1 MATATTASSGGL
13 AISTGAHSPA
23 KSDVEP
29 TPKASNTTPK
39 RSASSTATATT
50 TATTTTTTTT
60 TPQTKPRPKASYT
73 APATPT
79 QPTSGGA
86 ARGSVKA
93 HEEFKNQLVHDV
105 FGRDNKGKVPME
117 KVAMLIWQFRD
128 DPAVVQFMA
137 QFVAKFSGSRQVFD
151 GIEFY
156 LPQIA
161 HMIIHLEADWDEA
174 ILERFALVIAQQS
187 QHFALQL
194 TWILQGAIE
203 DYQPET
209 VEGRPNPGYN
219 QLFYHR
225 CITLLSN
232 IERCVVYGSP
242 RSIELQRMYDNGEI
256 SRAEYEQMKLEDRAN
271 NAKQITTHGVNFR
284 KMVVQRVTNVKLPA
298 MKTPTKAGTSRDAAA
313 DAQSS
318 TTTVVQTSTDNKT
331 GKQISKYGG
340 YLLYKRRVRTACYK
354 PKKWKSRYF
363 EIEERM
369 LYCYNHRPSIGGRL
383 VRAMP
388 LEGAMVQE
396 KKGKYKYM
404 FEAQNQHFEF
414 VMRAKNDNEM
424 KLWMRLLR
432 GESEANA
439 LIPHIISDDEVDNG
453 GEEKKED
460 KGSPS
465 PKEGTTATVKLTSS
479 QQARYDFFKNERDFV
494 AGVCDVAEVLRF
506 HEPKE
511 RKALAPG
518 LVSAVKLPPCAYVP
532 LCKSTDVWRRVDSVM
547 ASDTRVFNTNER
559 CPMIYYFVAKRG
571 EKIGKTTL
579 GPKNPNLDVA
589 EYMQTQFQVPDSD
602 PLGGLTA
609 IGEDVDQED
618 GQIEIVH
625 SSKSRESDESKEEE
639 KEDCEGEDDDEV
651 GSLAME
657 DPTDSN
663 QGTVWSESSQ
673 STKSSFLGS
682 MSGRKGNDQL
692 RKFMEDNVVK
702 LPSKLAMQINRFESR
717 RKLSY
722 LDRNASTQGAMTT
735 TPIIEKT
742 IIENPIIEGPND
754 DDSSIGDNMSLD
766 GQSVV
771 SVGGGSIIMGDQVVA
786 FQQSDGV
793 DKASLDRAKN
803 VVCGGE
809 SWAEKSARM
818 LRTAKSAETEKE
830 DTSVYEIVTFMAK
843 SNDDLRQEVF
853 VMQMIHYFE
862 SVFAKFNIP
871 IWLKTY
877 RILSTSK
884 STGLIEVLTDAT
896 SIDGL
901 KKADHYPET
910 GGMRAY
916 FEQVYGSP
924 TSKSFLAAQRNFVRS
939 LAGYSL
945 VAYLLGL
952 KDRHNGNIMIDTR
965 GHVIHIDFGFAFGM
979 APGHEW
985 SMERAPFK
993 LTKDYV
999 DVMGGTGSECFKEFQ
1014 KLFVDGFKAARSNS
1028 LTALGLVEIMMY
1040 KSNYPCFTGTRY
1052 GGGVSLKRFEKRLML
1067 DVPDAKIG
1075 KKAAQL
1081 ITSSI
1086 DNTGTKLYDVFQY
1099 HSNGLAV

>member
-1 MATATTASSGGL
+1 MAEN
-13 AISTGAHSPA
+13 HRVP
-23 KSDVEP
+23 
-29 TPKASNTTPK
+29 TTP
-39 RSASSTATATT
+39 RGGNSA
-50 TATTTTTTTT
+50 
-60 TPQTKPRPKASYT
+60 PRPA
-73 APATPT
+73 ATPPRALPST
-79 QPTSGGA
+79 NA
-86 ARGSVKA
+86 KKK

-105 FGRDNKGKVPME
+105 FGRDNKGRVPME

-128 DPAVVQFMA
+128 DPAVVHFMA

-194 TWILQGAIE
+194 TWILEGAIE

-242 RSIELQRMYDNGEI
+242 RSVELEKMYEKGKI
-256 SRAEYEQMKLEDRAN
+256 SRAEYEQMKLEDRLN
-271 NAKQITTHGVNFR
+271 NARQITTHGANFR
-284 KMVVQRVTNVKLPA
+284 NMILQRVKSTKLPTIPTPA
-298 MKTPTKAGTSRDAAA
+298 LPTKGGRTPTKGSTKDDTAPGPADAATIAA
-313 DAQSS
+313 DAES
-318 TTTVVQTSTDNKT
+318 TQTSVVQTSTSPTT

-340 YLLYKRRVRTACYK
+340 YLLYKRRFRSACYK
-354 PKKWKSRYF
+354 RKGWKSRYF

-388 LEGAMVQE
+388 LEGAVVKE
-396 KKGKYKYM
+396 KRGKYPFM
-404 FEAQNQHFEF
+404 FEAQNKHFEF
-414 VMRAKNDNEM
+414 VMRAKNANEM
-424 KLWMRLLR
+424 ELWMKLLR

-439 LIPHIISDDEVDNG
+439 LIPHIISDDEMDNA
-453 GEEKKED
+453 GEEKKDD
-460 KGSPS
+460 KGSPGGGGGQS
-465 PKEGTTATVKLTSS
+465 PRATTSANKLTPS

-494 AGVCDVAEVLRF
+494 AAVCDVAEVLRF

-511 RKALAPG
+511 RKAMAPG
-518 LVSAVKLPPCAYVP
+518 LAAAVTLPPCAYVP
-532 LCKSTDVWRRVDSVM
+532 LCKSTDVWRRVESVM
-547 ASDTRVFNTNER
+547 AKDTRVFNTNER

-571 EKIGKTTL
+571 ERTGLTGL
-579 GPKNPNLDVA
+579 APKNPNLDVA
-589 EYMQTQFQVPDSD
+589 EYLHMQFQVPDTGKVGKLD
-602 PLGGLTA
+602 V
-609 IGEDVDQED
+609 IGEE
-618 GQIEIVH
+618 GNWTE
-625 SSKSRESDESKEEE
+625 SRDEAEEVKEEE
-639 KEDCEGEDDDEV
+639 DRGDEDDDTL
-651 GSLAME
+651 GLE
-657 DPTDSN
+657 DPTDSRS
-663 QGTVWSESSQ
+663 GTVWSEDADRSGKQKSMRGKGSS
-673 STKSSFLGS
+673 TPT
-682 MSGRKGNDQL
+682 RKGNEQL
-692 RKFMEDNVVK
+692 RKFMADNVVK
-702 LPSKLAMQINRFESR
+702 LPSKLSMQINRFESR
-717 RKLSY
+717 KKMSY
-722 LDRNASTQGAMTT
+722 LDRNAAAGSSAATKLTT
-735 TPIIEKT
+735 TPIVEKT
-742 IIENPIIEGPND
+742 IIELPIMENPMGE
-754 DDSSIGDNMSLD
+754 DSESVEMDIDSISLD

-771 SVGGGSIIMGDQVVA
+771 SREGGSIILGDQVVA
-786 FQQSDGV
+786 FQQADGV
-793 DKASLDRAKN
+793 DRASLNRAKD

-818 LRTAKSAETEKE
+818 LTVVKE
-830 DTSVYEIVTFMAK
+830 QSEWKGEEDDSIYEIVSFMAK

-862 SVFAKFNIP
+862 SVFAKSNIP

-901 KKADHYPET
+901 KKSDKYPDT

-916 FEQVYGSP
+916 FEQVYGPPS
-924 TSKSFLAAQRNFVRS
+924 SKSFLAAQRNFARS

-945 VAYLLGL
+945 VSYLLGL

-965 GHVIHIDFGFAFGM
+965 GHLIHIDFGFAFGM

-999 DVMGGTGSECFKEFQ
+999 EVMGGPSGESFKEFQ
-1014 KLFVDGFKAARSNS
+1014 RLFVDGFRAARANS

-1067 DVPDAKIG
+1067 DLPEAKVA
-1075 KKAAQL
+1075 KKASQL
-1081 ITSSI
+1081 INSSM
-1086 DNTGTKLYDVFQY
+1086 DNSGTKLYDVFQY

>member
-1 MATATTASSGGL
+1 MERDSSSRFRGNWSTINTGGRITL
-13 AISTGAHSPA
+13 ENTGDGESV
-23 KSDVEP
+23 SCIWF
-29 TPKASNTTPK
+29 TFSNSLVP
-39 RSASSTATATT
+39 SL
-50 TATTTTTTTT
+50 
-60 TPQTKPRPKASYT
+60 
-73 APATPT
+73 
-79 QPTSGGA
+79 
-86 ARGSVKA
+86 SVFYPI
-93 HEEFKNQLVHDV
+93 EQ
-105 FGRDNKGKVPME
+105 
-117 KVAMLIWQFRD
+117 
-128 DPAVVQFMA
+128 
-137 QFVAKFSGSRQVFD
+137 FSGSRQVFD

-242 RSIELQRMYDNGEI
+242 RSIELQRMYEKGDI
-256 SRAEYEQMKLEDRAN
+256 SRAEYEQMKLEDRLN
-271 NAKQITTHGVNFR
+271 NAKQITTHGANFR
-284 KMVVQRVTNVKLPA
+284 KMVGAVQRVTDFKLPA
-298 MKTPTKAGTSRDAAA
+298 LKTPTKAAA
-313 DAQSS
+313 DAENT
-318 TTTVVQTSTDNKT
+318 TTTVVGTSTDNKT

-340 YLLYKRRVRTACYK
+340 YLLYKRRFRTACYK
-354 PKKWKSRYF
+354 RKTWKSRYF

-388 LEGAMVQE
+388 LEGAGVQE
-396 KKGKYKYM
+396 TEGGKYPYM
-404 FEAQNQHFEF
+404 FEVQNQHFEF

-424 KLWMRLLR
+424 KLWMKLLR

-439 LIPHIISDDEVDNG
+439 LIPHIVSNDEVDG
-453 GEEKKED
+453 SAEEKKED
-460 KGSPS
+460 RGSPTKTGVS
-465 PKEGTTATVKLTSS
+465 NKLSSS

-494 AGVCDVAEVLRF
+494 ASVCDVAEVLRF

-518 LVSAVKLPPCAYVP
+518 LAAAVKFPPCAYVP

-547 ASDTRVFNTNER
+547 ANDTRVFNTNER

-571 EKIGKTTL
+571 EKIGAAL

-589 EYMQTQFQVPDSD
+589 EYLNMQFQVPDSD
-602 PLGGLTA
+602 PVGKLMA
-609 IGEDVDQED
+609 IGEDED
-618 GQIEIVH
+618 HEGNVLQTED
-625 SSKSRESDESKEEE
+625 SKDEDDVKDEEKEEE
-639 KEDCEGEDDDEV
+639 DMVDEDSL
-651 GSLAME
+651 GSLTME
-657 DPTDSN
+657 DPTDSGN
-663 QGTVWSESSQ
+663 GTVWSE
-673 STKSSFLGS
+673 TTAKGSFLS
-682 MSGRKGNDQL
+682 KSLSSSSRKGNDQL
-692 RKFMEDNVVK
+692 RKFMEENVIK
-702 LPSKLAMQINRFESR
+702 LPSKLALQVNRFESR
-717 RKLSY
+717 RKMSY
-722 LDRNASTQGAMTT
+722 LDRTANTTPGVMTGTLTT
-735 TPIIEKT
+735 TPIIEST
-742 IIENPIIEGPND
+742 IMENRIIENQND
-754 DDSSIGDNMSLD
+754 DDSSLGDSVSLD

-771 SVGGGSIIMGDQVVA
+771 SVGGGSIILGDQVVA

-793 DKASLDRAKN
+793 DKASLDRAKE
-803 VVCGGE
+803 VVSGGE

-818 LRTAKSAETEKE
+818 LRSAKNEHKEEE
-830 DTSVYEIVTFMAK
+830 DTPIYEIVTFMAK

-862 SVFAKFNIP
+862 SVFAKSNIP
-871 IWLKTY
+871 VWLKTY

-901 KKADHYPET
+901 KKSEKYPAS

-916 FEQVYGSP
+916 FEQVYGPP
-924 TSKSFLAAQRNFVRS
+924 TSKSFLAAQRNFIRS

-985 SMERAPFK
+985 SFERAPFK
-993 LTKDYV
+993 LTRDYI
-999 DVMGGTGSECFKEFQ
+999 DVMGGLTSEGFKEFQ

-1067 DVPDAKIG
+1067 DVPDSKVE
-1075 KKAAQL
+1075 KKALQL
-1081 ITSSI
+1081 VSSSA
-1086 DNTGTKLYDVFQY
+1086 DSTGTKIYDIFQY

>member
-1 MATATTASSGGL
+1 
-13 AISTGAHSPA
+13 
-23 KSDVEP
+23 
-29 TPKASNTTPK
+29 
-39 RSASSTATATT
+39 
-50 TATTTTTTTT
+50 
-60 TPQTKPRPKASYT
+60 
-73 APATPT
+73 
-79 QPTSGGA
+79 
-86 ARGSVKA
+86 
-93 HEEFKNQLVHDV
+93 
-105 FGRDNKGKVPME
+105 ME

-128 DPAVVQFMA
+128 DPAVVHFMA

-161 HMIIHLEADWDEA
+161 HMIIHLEANWDEA

-232 IERCVVYGSP
+232 IERCIVYGSP
-242 RSIELQRMYDNGEI
+242 RSCELQKMYEKGDI
-256 SRAEYEQMKLEDRAN
+256 TRAEYEQMKLEDRLN
-271 NAKQITTHGVNFR
+271 NARQITTHGANFR
-284 KMVVQRVTNVKLPA
+284 KMVQIVKENATKLPTA
-298 MKTPTKAGTSRDAAA
+298 LTKTPTKGGASSSVTSASTADITA
-313 DAQSS
+313 DAESS
-318 TTTVVQTSTDNKT
+318 MPKVVQTSTSATT
-331 GKQISKYGG
+331 GKPVSKYGG
-340 YLLYKRRVRTACYK
+340 YLLYKRRHRTACYK
-354 PKKWKSRYF
+354 RKQWKPRYF

-369 LYCYNHRPSIGGRL
+369 LYCYNHRPSIGGKL

-388 LEGAMVQE
+388 LEGAVVQE
-396 KKGKYKYM
+396 YKGKYPYM
-404 FEAQNQHFEF
+404 FEAQNHQFDF
-414 VMRAKNDNEM
+414 VMRAKNDSEM
-424 KLWMRLLR
+424 QLWMRLLR

-439 LIPHIISDDEVDNG
+439 LIPHIISDDEVENG
-453 GEEKKED
+453 NSEEKKED
-460 KGSPS
+460 KNSPTNAS
-465 PKEGTTATVKLTSS
+465 KEGGVMSTNKLTPS

-494 AGVCDVAEVLRF
+494 ESVCDVAEVLRF
-506 HEPKE
+506 HDPKE

-518 LVSAVKLPPCAYVP
+518 LVSAVEIPPCAYVP
-532 LCKSTDVWRRVDSVM
+532 LCKSTDVWRRVSSVM
-547 ASDTRVFNTNER
+547 AKDTRVFNTNER

-571 EKIGKTTL
+571 EKIGKLGL
-579 GPKNPNLDVA
+579 GPTKNPNLDVA
-589 EYMQTQFQVPDSD
+589 EYLHMQFQVPDTY
-602 PLGGLTA
+602 PLRELTA
-609 IGEDVDQED
+609 IGEEVQAED
-618 GQIEIVH
+618 
-625 SSKSRESDESKEEE
+625 SKEEE
-639 KEDCEGEDDDEV
+639 EEKQEETAKEEENDDEENGDDDDDTL
-651 GSLAME
+651 GLE
-657 DPTDSN
+657 DPTDN
-663 QGTVWSESSQ
+663 GKGTVWSEDTTSK
-673 STKSSFLGS
+673 KSSFL
-682 MSGRKGNDQL
+682 RTNTTTFQKGNVQL

-702 LPSKLAMQINRFESR
+702 LPSKLSMQINRFESR
-717 RKLSY
+717 RKMSY
-722 LDRNASTQGAMTT
+722 LDRNAADPKSSMPLTT

-742 IIENPIIEGPND
+742 IIENPIMEGSYNE
-754 DDSSIGDNMSLD
+754 DDSDMDSVSLD

-771 SVGGGSIIMGDQVVA
+771 SASDGGSIILGDQVVT
-786 FQQSDGV
+786 FQQADGV
-793 DKASLDRAKN
+793 DKESLERAKQ

-809 SWAEKSARM
+809 SWAELSARM
-818 LRTAKSAETEKE
+818 LRMAKEESAGNKKNEDGEE
-830 DTSVYEIVTFMAK
+830 DTSIYEIVAFMAK

-862 SVFAKFNIP
+862 SVFAKSNLP

-884 STGLIEVLTDAT
+884 STGLIEVLTNAT

-901 KKADHYPET
+901 KKSDKYPEV

-916 FEQVYGSP
+916 FEQTYGKP

-945 VAYLLGL
+945 VSYLLGL

-965 GHVIHIDFGFAFGM
+965 GHLIHIDFGFAFGM

-985 SMERAPFK
+985 SLERAPFK
-993 LTKDYV
+993 LTKDYI
-999 DVMGGTGSECFKEFQ
+999 DVMGGTSSESFKEFQ
-1014 KLFVDGFKAARSNS
+1014 KLFVNGFKAARSNS

-1067 DVPDAKIG
+1067 EIPDAKVE
-1075 KKAAQL
+1075 KKALQL
-1081 ITSSI
+1081 INSSI
-1086 DNTGTKLYDVFQY
+1086 DSTGTKVYDGFQNW
-1099 HSNGLAV
+1099 SNGYAI

>member
-1 MATATTASSGGL
+1 
-13 AISTGAHSPA
+13 
-23 KSDVEP
+23 
-29 TPKASNTTPK
+29 
-39 RSASSTATATT
+39 
-50 TATTTTTTTT
+50 
-60 TPQTKPRPKASYT
+60 
-73 APATPT
+73 
-79 QPTSGGA
+79 
-86 ARGSVKA
+86 
-93 HEEFKNQLVHDV
+93 
-105 FGRDNKGKVPME
+105 
-117 KVAMLIWQFRD
+117 
-128 DPAVVQFMA
+128 
-137 QFVAKFSGSRQVFD
+137 
-151 GIEFY
+151 
-156 LPQIA
+156 
-161 HMIIHLEADWDEA
+161 MIIHLEADWDEA

-209 VEGRPNPGYN
+209 SEGRPNPGYN

-242 RSIELQRMYDNGEI
+242 RSIELQRMYENGEI
-256 SRAEYEQMKLEDRAN
+256 SRTEYEQMKLEDRLN
-271 NAKQITTHGVNFR
+271 NARQITTHGANFR
-284 KMVVQRVTNVKLPA
+284 KMVQRVKDVKLI
-298 MKTPTKAGTSRDAAA
+298 KTPTKGGSAAAA
-313 DAQSS
+313 DAAS
-318 TTTVVQTSTDNKT
+318 TSTTVVETSTDKT

-354 PKKWKSRYF
+354 RKTWKSRYF

-388 LEGAMVQE
+388 LEGAVVQE
-396 KKGKYKYM
+396 KKGKYPFM
-404 FEAQNQHFEF
+404 FEAQNHHFEF
-414 VMRAKNDNEM
+414 VMRAKNENEM
-424 KLWMRLLR
+424 QLWMKLLR

-439 LIPHIISDDEVDNG
+439 LIPHIISDDEVESTTG
-453 GEEKKED
+453 RGEEKKQSD
-460 KGSPS
+460 SPTKS
-465 PKEGTTATVKLTSS
+465 SSMQVGNKLTPS

-494 AGVCDVAEVLRF
+494 ASVCDVAEVLRF

-511 RKALAPG
+511 RKVLAPG

-532 LCKSTDVWRRVDSVM
+532 LCKSTDVWRRVDSAM

-571 EKIGKTTL
+571 EKIGTKL
-579 GPKNPNLDVA
+579 GPKNPNLDVT
-589 EYMQTQFQVPDSD
+589 EYLHMQFQVPDTD
-602 PLGGLTA
+602 PVGRLTA
-609 IGEDVDQED
+609 IGEEIDVELEGGHSDSKDDEND
-618 GQIEIVH
+618 G
-625 SSKSRESDESKEEE
+625 SAGKDEKEETKEEE
-639 KEDCEGEDDDEV
+639 KGEDEGSDDDTL
-651 GSLAME
+651 GLE
-657 DPTDSN
+657 DPTDSDR
-663 QGTVWSESSQ
+663 GTVWSEADSS
-673 STKSSFLGS
+673 SRGKSFLSSMGSKSSVS
-682 MSGRKGNDQL
+682 SSKSKGNDQL
-692 RKFMEDNVVK
+692 RKFMEENVVK
-702 LPSKLAMQINRFESR
+702 LPSKLALQINRFESR
-717 RKLSY
+717 RKMSY
-722 LDRNASTQGAMTT
+722 LDRNVGGSTQMTM
-735 TPIIEKT
+735 TPIVEKT
-742 IIENPIIEGPND
+742 IIENPIIEKD
-754 DDSSIGDNMSLD
+754 SDADDSSVGDISLD

-771 SVGGGSIIMGDQVVA
+771 SVGGGSIILGDQVVA
-786 FQQSDGV
+786 FQQTDGV
-793 DKASLDRAKN
+793 DKESLDRAKD

-809 SWAEKSARM
+809 SWAEKTARM
-818 LRTAKSAETEKE
+818 LRTTKAVNKESGGEEE
-830 DTSVYEIVTFMAK
+830 DTAVYEVVTFMAK

-862 SVFAKFNIP
+862 SVFAKSNIP

-901 KKADHYPET
+901 KKADKYPAS

-916 FEQVYGSP
+916 FEQVYGP
-924 TSKSFLAAQRNFVRS
+924 PKSKTFLAAQRNFVRS

-945 VAYLLGL
+945 VSYLLGL

-985 SMERAPFK
+985 SFERAPFK
-993 LTKDYV
+993 LTKDYI
-999 DVMGGTGSECFKEFQ
+999 DVMGGTTSECFKEFT

-1067 DVPDAKIG
+1067 DVPDNKVDR
-1075 KKAAQL
+1075 KARQL
-1081 ITSSI
+1081 IHSSI
-1086 DNTGTKLYDVFQY
+1086 DSPGTKIYDVFQKY
-1099 HSNGLAV
+1099 SNGLAV

>member
-1 MATATTASSGGL
+1 MATAIATSRG
-13 AISTGAHSPA
+13 
-23 KSDVEP
+23 DVGVDGDKVP
-29 TPKASNTTPK
+29 TPKASNSTPK
-39 RSASSTATATT
+39 RN
-50 TATTTTTTTT
+50 
-60 TPQTKPRPKASYT
+60 PQTKPRPPPPTASATAYT
-73 APATPT
+73 ASTLHTPADT
-79 QPTSGGA
+79 
-86 ARGSVKA
+86 ARK
-93 HEEFKNQLVHDV
+93 HEDFKNQLVHDV

-128 DPAVVQFMA
+128 DPAVVKFMS
-137 QFVAKFSGSRQVFD
+137 QFVAKFSGSRSVFD

-219 QLFYHR
+219 QLFYSR

-242 RSIELQRMYDNGEI
+242 RSIELQRMYEKGDI
-256 SRAEYEQMKLEDRAN
+256 SREEYEQMKLEDRLN
-271 NAKQITTHGVNFR
+271 NAQNITTHGANFR
-284 KMVVQRVTNVKLPA
+284 RMITRPIKDARRSVAELRGL
-298 MKTPTKAGTSRDAAA
+298 KTPTKGAKGAKNVAA
-313 DAQSS
+313 DAEATHTSVVQSS
-318 TTTVVQTSTDNKT
+318 TDHKT
-331 GKQISKYGG
+331 GKQISTYGG

-354 PKKWKSRYF
+354 RKNWKMRYF

-388 LEGAMVQE
+388 LEGAVVRE
-396 KKGKYKYM
+396 KKGKYPYM

-414 VMRAKNDNEM
+414 IMRAKDDNEM
-424 KLWMRLLR
+424 QLWIKLLK

-439 LIPHIISDDEVDNG
+439 LIPHIMSDDEVKV
-453 GEEKKED
+453 EEKKEEKQGD
-460 KGSPS
+460 SPTKGH
-465 PKEGTTATVKLTSS
+465 ATLGANKLTPS

-494 AGVCDVAEVLRF
+494 ADVCDVAEVLRF

-532 LCKSTDVWRRVDSVM
+532 LCKSTDVWRRVDT
-547 ASDTRVFNTNER
+547 AIANDTRVFNTNER
-559 CPMIYYFVAKRG
+559 CPMIYYFVSKRG
-571 EKIGKTTL
+571 EKIGTTL
-579 GPKNPNLDVA
+579 GPKNPNFDVA
-589 EYMQTQFQVPDSD
+589 EYLHMQFQVPDSD
-602 PLGGLTA
+602 PVGRLTA
-609 IGEDVDQED
+609 IGEDAEVQADD
-618 GQIEIVH
+618 
-625 SSKSRESDESKEEE
+625 SKEEE
-639 KEDCEGEDDDEV
+639 EEKVEEEKEGGDDAKEEDGSDDDTL
-651 GSLAME
+651 GLE
-657 DPTDSN
+657 DPTDSGR
-663 QGTVWSESSQ
+663 GTVWSEENAS
-673 STKSSFLGS
+673 KFSSFLGS
-682 MSGRKGNDQL
+682 MSSKSTDSKKGNDQL
-692 RKFMEDNVVK
+692 RKFMSENVVK
-702 LPSKLAMQINRFESR
+702 LPSKLALQINRIDSR
-717 RKLSY
+717 RKMSY
-722 LDRNASTQGAMTT
+722 LSSKATPGGMTT
-735 TPIIEKT
+735 TPIIDKT
-742 IIENPIIEGPND
+742 MMENPIMEVQEDGS
-754 DDSSIGDNMSLD
+754 DSDVDSMSLG
-766 GQSVV
+766 GQSIV
-771 SVGGGSIIMGDQVVA
+771 SVDGSSIIMGDQVVA

-793 DKASLDRAKN
+793 DKASLDRAKQ

-818 LRTAKSAETEKE
+818 LRTVKTAGGEQE

-862 SVFAKFNIP
+862 SVFAKSNIP
-871 IWLKTY
+871 LWLKTY
-877 RILSTSK
+877 RILSTGK

-901 KKADHYPET
+901 KKAEQYPET

-916 FEQVYGSP
+916 FEQVYGPP

-945 VAYLLGL
+945 VSYLLGL

-965 GHVIHIDFGFAFGM
+965 GHIVHIDFGFAFGM

-985 SMERAPFK
+985 SLERAPFK
-993 LTKDYV
+993 LTRDYL
-999 DVMGGTGSECFKEFQ
+999 DVMGGTESECFKEFQ

-1067 DVPDAKIG
+1067 DVPDRKVE
-1075 KKAAQL
+1075 KKAMQL
-1081 ITSSI
+1081 IASSI
-1086 DNTGTKLYDVFQY
+1086 DSPGTKIYDVFQY

>member
-1 MATATTASSGGL
+1 
-13 AISTGAHSPA
+13 
-23 KSDVEP
+23 
-29 TPKASNTTPK
+29 
-39 RSASSTATATT
+39 
-50 TATTTTTTTT
+50 
-60 TPQTKPRPKASYT
+60 
-73 APATPT
+73 
-79 QPTSGGA
+79 
-86 ARGSVKA
+86 
-93 HEEFKNQLVHDV
+93 
-105 FGRDNKGKVPME
+105 
-117 KVAMLIWQFRD
+117 
-128 DPAVVQFMA
+128 
-137 QFVAKFSGSRQVFD
+137 
-151 GIEFY
+151 
-156 LPQIA
+156 
-161 HMIIHLEADWDEA
+161 MIIHLEADWDEA

-209 VEGRPNPGYN
+209 SEGRPNPGYN

-242 RSIELQRMYDNGEI
+242 RSIELQRMYENGEI
-256 SRAEYEQMKLEDRAN
+256 TRTEYEQMKLEDRLN
-271 NAKQITTHGVNFR
+271 NARQITTHGANFR
-284 KMVVQRVTNVKLPA
+284 KMVQRVKDVKLI
-298 MKTPTKAGTSRDAAA
+298 KTPTKGGSAAAA
-313 DAQSS
+313 DAAS
-318 TTTVVQTSTDNKT
+318 TSTTVVETSTDKS

-354 PKKWKSRYF
+354 RKTWKSRYF

-388 LEGAMVQE
+388 LEGAVVQE
-396 KKGKYKYM
+396 KKGKYPFM
-404 FEAQNQHFEF
+404 FEAQNHHFEF
-414 VMRAKNDNEM
+414 VMRAKNENEM
-424 KLWMRLLR
+424 QLWMKLLR

-439 LIPHIISDDEVDNG
+439 LIPHIISDDEVESSTTAG
-453 GEEKKED
+453 GQGEEEKKQSD
-460 KGSPS
+460 SPTKPS
-465 PKEGTTATVKLTSS
+465 SMQVGNKLTPS

-494 AGVCDVAEVLRF
+494 ASVCDVAEVLRF

-511 RKALAPG
+511 RKVLAPG

-571 EKIGKTTL
+571 EKIGTKL
-579 GPKNPNLDVA
+579 GPKNPNLDVT
-589 EYMQTQFQVPDSD
+589 EYLHMQFQVPDTD
-602 PLGGLTA
+602 PVGRLTA
-609 IGEDVDQED
+609 IGEEIDVELEGGHGESKDDED
-618 GQIEIVH
+618 DG
-625 SSKSRESDESKEEE
+625 SAGKDEKEETKEEE
-639 KEDCEGEDDDEV
+639 KGDGEGSDDDTL
-651 GSLAME
+651 GLE
-657 DPTDSN
+657 DPTDSDR
-663 QGTVWSESSQ
+663 GTVWSEADSS
-673 STKSSFLGS
+673 SRGKSFLSSMGSKSSVS
-682 MSGRKGNDQL
+682 SSKSKGNDQL
-692 RKFMEDNVVK
+692 RKFMEENVVK
-702 LPSKLAMQINRFESR
+702 LPSKLALQINRFESR
-717 RKLSY
+717 RKMSY
-722 LDRNASTQGAMTT
+722 LDRNVGGSTQMTM
-735 TPIIEKT
+735 TPIVEKT
-742 IIENPIIEGPND
+742 IIENPIIEKD
-754 DDSSIGDNMSLD
+754 SDADDSSVGDISLD

-771 SVGGGSIIMGDQVVA
+771 SVGGGSIILGDQVVA
-786 FQQSDGV
+786 FQQTDGV
-793 DKASLDRAKN
+793 DKESLDRAKD
-803 VVCGGE
+803 VVSGGE
-809 SWAEKSARM
+809 SWAEKTARM
-818 LRTAKSAETEKE
+818 LRTTKAANKESGGEEE
-830 DTSVYEIVTFMAK
+830 DTAVYEIVTFMAK

-862 SVFAKFNIP
+862 SVFAKSNIP

-901 KKADHYPET
+901 KKADKYPAS

-916 FEQVYGSP
+916 FEQVYGP
-924 TSKSFLAAQRNFVRS
+924 PKSKSFLAAQRNFVRS

-945 VAYLLGL
+945 VSYLLGL

-985 SMERAPFK
+985 SFERAPFK
-993 LTKDYV
+993 LTRDYI
-999 DVMGGTGSECFKEFQ
+999 DVMGGTTSECFKEFT
-1014 KLFVDGFKAARSNS
+1014 KLFVDGFKAARRNS

-1067 DVPDAKIG
+1067 DVPDSKVD
-1075 KKAAQL
+1075 KKARQL
-1081 ITSSI
+1081 IHSSI
-1086 DNTGTKLYDVFQY
+1086 DSPGTKIYDVFQKY
-1099 HSNGLAV
+1099 SNGLAV

>member
-1 MATATTASSGGL
+1 
-13 AISTGAHSPA
+13 
-23 KSDVEP
+23 
-29 TPKASNTTPK
+29 
-39 RSASSTATATT
+39 
-50 TATTTTTTTT
+50 
-60 TPQTKPRPKASYT
+60 
-73 APATPT
+73 
-79 QPTSGGA
+79 
-86 ARGSVKA
+86 
-93 HEEFKNQLVHDV
+93 
-105 FGRDNKGKVPME
+105 
-117 KVAMLIWQFRD
+117 MLIWQFRD

-209 VEGRPNPGYN
+209 SEGRPNPKYN

-242 RSIELQRMYDNGEI
+242 RSIELHRMYEKGEI
-256 SRAEYEQMKLEDRAN
+256 TRTEYEQMKLEDRLN
-271 NAKQITTHGVNFR
+271 NARQITTHGANFR
-284 KMVVQRVTNVKLPA
+284 KMVQRVKKLPTLKPPGKNTTA
-298 MKTPTKAGTSRDAAA
+298 AAA
-313 DAQSS
+313 DAESS
-318 TTTVVQTSTDNKT
+318 TTTVVQTSTDKAT

-340 YLLYKRRVRTACYK
+340 YLLYKRRFRTACYK
-354 PKKWKSRYF
+354 RKTWKSRYF

-388 LEGAMVQE
+388 LEGAVVQE
-396 KKGKYKYM
+396 VKGKYPHM
-404 FEAQNQHFEF
+404 FEAQNHHFEF
-414 VMRAKNDNEM
+414 VMRAKNSNEM
-424 KLWMRLLR
+424 QLWMKLLR

-439 LIPHIISDDEVDNG
+439 LIPHIISDDEVDC
-453 GEEKKED
+453 EEKKED
-460 KGSPS
+460 KNNGSPTNKTGS
-465 PKEGTTATVKLTSS
+465 STATMNKLTPS

-494 AGVCDVAEVLRF
+494 ASVCDVAEVLRF

-511 RKALAPG
+511 RKVLAPG
-518 LVSAVKLPPCAYVP
+518 LVSAVEVPPCAYVP
-532 LCKSTDVWRRVDSVM
+532 LCKSTDVWSRVDSVM
-547 ASDTRVFNTNER
+547 ADDTRVFNTNER
-559 CPMIYYFVAKRG
+559 CPMIYFFVAKRG
-571 EKIGKTTL
+571 ENMGTTL
-579 GPKNPNLDVA
+579 GMPKNPNLDVA
-589 EYMQTQFQVPDSD
+589 EYLHGQFQVPDTE
-602 PLGGLTA
+602 PVGRLTA
-609 IGEDVDQED
+609 IGEEGQEQEEEKD
-618 GQIEIVH
+618 EE
-625 SSKSRESDESKEEE
+625 KEESKEEE
-639 KEDCEGEDDDEV
+639 KDNGEDDDEDNDTL
-651 GSLAME
+651 GLD
-657 DPTDSN
+657 DPTDS
-663 QGTVWSESSQ
+663 GRGSIWSEDSKNL
-673 STKSSFLGS
+673 KSSFLTS
-682 MSGRKGNDQL
+682 SRKGNDQL
-692 RKFMEDNVVK
+692 RKFMEENVVK
-702 LPSKLAMQINRFESR
+702 LPSKLAKQINLFESR
-717 RKLSY
+717 RKMGTSTY
-722 LDRNASTQGAMTT
+722 LDRNAGGTPLNT
-735 TPIIEKT
+735 TPIIDTT
-742 IIENPIIEGPND
+742 IFENPILEKD
-754 DDSSIGDNMSLD
+754 SDADDSSVGDSISLD

-771 SVGGGSIIMGDQVVA
+771 SIGGGSIILGDQVVA
-786 FQQSDGV
+786 FQKADGV
-793 DKASLDRAKN
+793 DKASLDRAKD

-809 SWAEKSARM
+809 SWTEKSARM
-818 LRTAKSAETEKE
+818 LRLAKERANKDDEGI
-830 DTSVYEIVTFMAK
+830 YEIVTFMAK

-862 SVFAKFNIP
+862 SVFAKSHLP

-877 RILSTSK
+877 RILSTSN

-901 KKADHYPET
+901 KKADKYPEN

-916 FEQVYGSP
+916 FEQVYGPP

-939 LAGYSL
+939 LAGYSI

-965 GHVIHIDFGFAFGM
+965 GHIIHIDFGFAFGM

-985 SMERAPFK
+985 SFERAPFK
-993 LTKDYV
+993 LTKDYI
-999 DVMGGTGSECFKEFQ
+999 DVMGGTKSECFKEFQ
-1014 KLFVDGFKAARSNS
+1014 RLFVDGFKAARGNS

-1067 DVPDAKIG
+1067 DVPDNKVD
-1075 KKAAQL
+1075 KKARQL
-1081 ITSSI
+1081 ITKSI
-1086 DNTGTKLYDVFQY
+1086 DNYGTKLYDIFQH
-1099 HSNGLAV
+1099 HSNGLAI

>member
-1 MATATTASSGGL
+1 MPTSIDTSSSPSDGGVP
-13 AISTGAHSPA
+13 STPR
-23 KSDVEP
+23 KDVP

-39 RSASSTATATT
+39 KAGGSSTTPRPASASTNT
-50 TATTTTTTTT
+50 
-60 TPQTKPRPKASYT
+60 QTKQPSSSR
-73 APATPT
+73 
-79 QPTSGGA
+79 PTS
-86 ARGSVKA
+86 SSQPMTSLKNKQ
-93 HEEFKNQLVHDV
+93 EFKNQLVHDV
-105 FGRDNKGKVPME
+105 FGRDNKGRVPME

-128 DPAVVQFMA
+128 DPAVVHFMA

-225 CITLLSN
+225 CITLHSN

-242 RSIELQRMYDNGEI
+242 RSIELQKMFENGDI
-256 SRAEYEQMKLEDRAN
+256 SRAEYDQMKLEDRLN
-271 NAKQITTHGVNFR
+271 NAQQITTHGANFR
-284 KMVVQRVTNVKLPA
+284 KMVLQRVKDVKLPA
-298 MKTPTKAGTSRDAAA
+298 LKTPTKAAAA
-313 DAQSS
+313 DAESS
-318 TTTVVQTSTDNKT
+318 MTTVVSSSTDNKT

-340 YLLYKRRVRTACYK
+340 YLLYKRRFRTACYK
-354 PKKWKSRYF
+354 RKAWKTRYF

-388 LEGAMVQE
+388 LEGAIVQQKE
-396 KKGKYKYM
+396 KGKYPYM
-404 FEAQNQHFEF
+404 FEAQNHHFEF
-414 VMRAKNDNEM
+414 VMRAKNENEM
-424 KLWMRLLR
+424 QLWMKLLR

-439 LIPHIISDDEVDNG
+439 LIPHIISDDEVDNNG

-460 KGSPS
+460 KGSPV
-465 PKEGTTATVKLTSS
+465 KGGTSVYKLTPS
-479 QQARYDFFKNERDFV
+479 QEARYEFFKNERDFV
-494 AGVCDVAEVLRF
+494 ASVCDVAEVLRF

-518 LVSAVKLPPCAYVP
+518 LASAVKLPPCAYVP
-532 LCKSTDVWRRVDSVM
+532 LCKSTDVWRRVDSVI
-547 ASDTRVFNTNER
+547 ANDTRVFNTNER

-571 EKIGKTTL
+571 EKIGTTL

-589 EYMQTQFQVPDSD
+589 EYLHMQFQVPDTD
-602 PLGGLTA
+602 PVGRLKA
-609 IGEDVDQED
+609 IGEDAEHEGHQE
-618 GQIEIVH
+618 VH
-625 SSKSRESDESKEEE
+625 ADSSKEDDEAKEEVKEEEKEEE
-639 KEDCEGEDDDEV
+639 KEDDDGI

-657 DPTDSN
+657 DPTDSGR
-663 QGTVWSESSQ
+663 GTVWTEDSK
-673 STKSSFLGS
+673 STKSFLGS
-682 MSGRKGNDQL
+682 MNTKKGNEQL
-692 RKFMEDNVVK
+692 RKFMEENVVK
-702 LPSKLAMQINRFESR
+702 LPLKLAMQINRFESR
-717 RKLSY
+717 RKMSY
-722 LDRNASTQGAMTT
+722 LDRNASTTQMNT

-742 IIENPIIEGPND
+742 IIENPILEHPNTND
-754 DDSSIGDNMSLD
+754 DDSSVGDSVSLD
-766 GQSVV
+766 GLSVV
-771 SVGGGSIIMGDQVVA
+771 SVGGGSIILGDQVVV
-786 FQQSDGV
+786 FQQADGI
-793 DKASLDRAKN
+793 DKASLDRAKD
-803 VVCGGE
+803 VVSGGE
-809 SWAEKSARM
+809 SWAEKTARM
-818 LRTAKSAETEKE
+818 LRTAKSANNEEE
-830 DTSVYEIVTFMAK
+830 DTSIYEIVSFMAK

-862 SVFAKFNIP
+862 SVFAKSNIP

-901 KKADHYPET
+901 KKSEKYPAA

-916 FEQVYGSP
+916 FEQAYGSP
-924 TSKSFLAAQRNFVRS
+924 TSKSFLAAQRNFTRS

-945 VAYLLGL
+945 VSYLLGL

-985 SMERAPFK
+985 SFERAPFK
-993 LTKDYV
+993 LTKDYIE
-999 DVMGGTGSECFKEFQ
+999 VMGGTSSECFKEFQ

-1067 DVPDAKIG
+1067 DVPDSKVG
-1075 KKAAQL
+1075 KKALQL

-1086 DNTGTKLYDVFQY
+1086 DSTGTKLYDIFQH